1 MRRSVAI
8 PATILAATALS
19 LLLVVVAATMLAPG
33 WSFDVEAA
41 HEGGTIELAALDM
54 DTTGNTVAQSP
65 SGNVEETTLGTIEN
79 CIAVTHPAIFII
91 DFVVQGYP
99 PASDSLVGFDVSLT
113 FPAGLTLN
121 NTFAGDVA
129 PSILGR
135 TLISGDPQSGPFT
148 SFVDTPNINNP
159 TPRVGPDTHAASVLD
174 FADADPNEDI
184 DGEEFQGLPLTTII
198 RHRFEP
204 GPDMRPGLRGENSV
218 TFIYGDC
225 TPTGDSGCPP
235 PVQVIVEAYCTRP
248 PELLAEEVKD
258 GPPIDLRGAL
268 AQPLVPD
275 QVMAW
280 TGDARVT
287 VFDVRGGGVALAT
300 MEALTAVTG
309 TGAGPG
315 QPLPPPDPN
324 SC

>member
-1 MRRSVAI
+1 MTTKLRFALI
-8 PATILAATALS
+8 GLAVFGGGFAVSGVALS
-19 LLLVVVAATMLAPG
+19 LLDGGGGGAAQPVSAGQLR
-33 WSFDVEAA
+33 W
-41 HEGGTIELAALDM
+41 TIEDAR
-54 DTTGNTVAQSP
+54 QFK
-65 SGNVEETTLGTIEN
+65 E
-79 CIAVTHPAIFII
+79 
-91 DFVVQGYP
+91 
-99 PASDSLVGFDVSLT
+99 
-113 FPAGLTLN
+113 FPLYWL
-121 NTFAGDVA
+121 
-129 PSILGR
+129 
-135 TLISGDPQSGPFT
+135 
-148 SFVDTPNINNP
+148 
-159 TPRVGPDTHAASVLD
+159 
-174 FADADPNEDI
+174 
-184 DGEEFQGLPLTTII
+184 GEEFQGLPLTTII

-268 AQPLVPD
+268 AQPLGPD

-309 TGAGPG
+309 TGGRDGGHCHNLRQRPAGGEQRRHGRRRQG
-315 QPLPPPDPN
+315 QPN
-324 SC
+324 